1 MSFEKAYSAPWYR
14 RAAGAVSRF
23 FRSPLQ
29 SVYAP
34 PMTQPGD
41 WFGAAGIVLFAIAI
55 FALPWITIGMELPVP
70 GVGDVRVYETNYG
83 LFVSPWAWF
92 LVVVLVVTV
101 VGLWFVQTRGA
112 VVLGAGIFCLIFNV
126 IFYIGAWKKIN
137 AIIGD
142 VVSLA
147 RKVPLVG
154 DLLGDVLL
162 GFTKNVLTVHV
173 APGFWLLIPAGILLV
188 AGGAIRMAHQPGW
201 NGGIKQ

>member
-1 MSFEKAYSAPWYR
+1 MSVERAYSVPWYR

-41 WFGAAGIVLFAIAI
+41 WFGASGVVLFAISI
-55 FALPWITIGMELPVP
+55 FALPWIT
-70 GVGDVRVYETNYG
+70 VGAEAMGYKVYETNYG
-83 LFVSPWAWF
+83 LFVSPWVWVMVA
-92 LVVVLVVTV
+92 VLVVAV
-101 VGLWFVQTRGA
+101 AGLWFVQTRGA
-112 VVLGAGIFCLIFNV
+112 VVLGAGIFCLIFSV
-126 IFYIGAWKKIN
+126 VFYIGAWKKIN

-154 DLLGDVLL
+154 ELLGDVIL
-162 GFTKNVLTVHV
+162 GLTKNMLTVHV
-173 APGFWLLIPAGILLV
+173 APGYWLLIPAGILLV
-188 AGGAIRMAHQPGW
+188 VGGAIRMAHQPGW
-201 NGGIKQ
+201 DGGTKQ

>member
-1 MSFEKAYSAPWYR
+1 MSDEKAAPWYS

-29 SVYAP
+29 SAYAP

-41 WFGAAGIVLFAIAI
+41 WFAAPGIVLFAISI
-55 FALPWITIGMELPVP
+55 LALPWIT
-70 GVGDVRVYETNYG
+70 VGAEAMGDQVYESNYG
-83 LFVSPWAWF
+83 LFVSPWAW
-92 LVVVLVVTV
+92 VMVAVLVLTLA
-101 VGLWFVQTRGA
+101 GIWFVQTRGA

-147 RKVPLVG
+147 RKVPLIG
-154 DLLGDVLL
+154 ELLGDVIL
-162 GFTKNVLTVHV
+162 GLAKNMLTVRV
-173 APGFWLLIPAGILLV
+173 APGYWLLIPAGILLV
-188 AGGAIRMAHQPGW
+188 VGGTIRLAHRPGRD
-201 NGGIKQ
+201 GGIRP